1 MELIKI
7 ENNLPVLDNDTAY
20 QIAEF
25 ERQIKLLE
33 EQEKKLK
40 QAILDEMEAKGFIKV
55 ETDAI
60 AITYVAATDREK
72 FDSKRFREE
81 HADLYDEYVSMTQVK
96 PSIRIKLKERKK
108 P

>member
-33 EQEKKLK
+33 DQEKKLK
-40 QAILDEMEAKGFIKV
+40 QAILEEMEAKGFIKV

-60 AITYVAATDREK
+60 AITYIAATDREK
-72 FDSKRFREE
+72 FDSKKFREE
-81 HADLYDEYVSMTQVK
+81 HADIYDEYVSIVPVK
-96 PSIRIKLKERKK
+96 PSIRIKVK
-108 P
+108 

>member
-1 MELIKI
+1 MELIKV
-7 ENNLPVLDNDTAY
+7 ENNLPVLDNETAY

-25 ERQIKLLE
+25 ERQIKFLE

-40 QAILDEMEAKGFIKV
+40 QAILEEMEAKGFIKV

-72 FDSKRFREE
+72 FDSKKFREE
-81 HADLYDEYVSMTQVK
+81 NPDLYDEYVSMTPVK
-96 PSIRIKLKERKK
+96 PSIRIKVK
-108 P
+108 